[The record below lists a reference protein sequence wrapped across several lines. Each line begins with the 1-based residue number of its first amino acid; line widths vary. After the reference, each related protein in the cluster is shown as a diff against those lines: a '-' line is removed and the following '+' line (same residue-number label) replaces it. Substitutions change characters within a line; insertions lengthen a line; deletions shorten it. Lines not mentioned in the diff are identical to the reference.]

1 MQTPT
6 RLTHRVLFTV
16 LALILATTGF
26 LAAGNWTPAPVHAQD
41 KTLVWEHFDVD
52 ITVNTDGTFDV
63 AEHQEIRF
71 TRGSFTFGYR
81 DIPVNN
87 FDYIDN
93 WALTDSQ
100 GNVYRPA
107 ARGEAPYTFTV
118 ADEGSRYVVRWYFPP
133 IANAGERYT
142 LSYTVH
148 GGLRYYDG
156 GDQVWW
162 KAIYGNRS
170 FPVLAGEV
178 RVTVPA
184 PATVQEYAAYI
195 NERDARGNAEAT
207 VSEDN
212 RSVLFTLTSRLDAG
226 EEFEVRVEFTDGV
239 VDGVAQPWQQQADA
253 AAAAR
258 EAEMQF
264 RDRWGPIATLL
275 FGLLGLLLLLGGP
288 VGLYILWHR
297 FGRDKP
303 MEMVADYL
311 PEPPDALAPGIAG
324 VLLDESADMEDVLA
338 TLVDLARRK
347 AVSITEEEEHGFFR
361 SSTDFIYRRER
372 DDVPL
377 APHEA
382 ELMQAVF
389 GSRDEVKLSDLK
401 NKFYKEL
408 PALKES
414 MYDAAVE
421 AGFFPRSPDA
431 TRGIYY
437 GLGIAG
443 IIGSVLVAIVMLVAF
458 GDLTGAAILPGIGL
472 GVTAIGMVIL
482 ARYMP
487 RKTDLGAETAARWQA
502 FKNYLQNIDKYADL
516 EAQKGIWDQ
525 WLPYAI
531 AFGVDKQ
538 YIRKFE
544 GVDAPAPGWY
554 FPTPTMY
561 GPWRPYYYGTPWTG
575 PTQAGSGGGGLP
587 NFGGGSG
594 EGGGMGGGLSSA
606 SRGMG
611 GSLTAMSAGFGA
623 MLTSASS
630 TFNSRPSSSSSG
642 GGWSGGGF
650 SGGGGFGGGGG
661 GGGGGG
667 FG

>member
-6 RLTHRVLFTV
+6 RWTHRLIAVLLT
-16 LALILATTGF
+16 LIFVTSGL
-26 LAAGNWTPAPVHAQD
+26 LAAGSLLPVTVHAQD
-41 KTLVWEHFDVD
+41 KTLVWERFDVD
-52 ITVNTDGTFDV
+52 ITVNADGTFDV
-63 AEHQEIRF
+63 AEYQEIRF

-93 WALTDSQ
+93 WAVTDSQ
-100 GNVYRPA
+100 GNVYRPSA
-107 ARGEAPYTFTV
+107 GGEAPYTFTV
-118 ADEGSRYVVRWYFPP
+118 SDEGYRYVVRWYFPP
-133 IANAGERYT
+133 LANAGERYA

-170 FPVLAGEV
+170 FPVLAGDV
-178 RVTVPA
+178 RVLVPA
-184 PATVQEYAAYI
+184 SAVVQEYAAYI
-195 NERDARGNAEAT
+195 NERDARGNAQAS
-207 VSEDN
+207 VLDDGAG
-212 RSVLFTLTSRLDAG
+212 VLFTLTSRLDAG

-239 VDGVAQPWQQQADA
+239 VDGVAQPWQQRADA

-264 RDRWGPIATLL
+264 RDRWGPIATLF
-275 FGLLGLLLLLGGP
+275 FGLIGLLFLLGGP
-288 VGLYILWHR
+288 VALYMLWYR
-297 FGRDKP
+297 LGRDKP
-303 MEMVADYL
+303 VEMVADYL

-324 VLLDESADMEDVLA
+324 VLLDEAADMQDVLA

-347 AVSITEEEEHGFFR
+347 AVSITEVEEAGFFR
-361 SSTDFIYRRER
+361 RSTDFIYRRER

-382 ELMQAVF
+382 ELLQAVF
-389 GSRDEVKLSDLK
+389 GSKDEVNLSDLK
-401 NKFYKEL
+401 EKFYKKL
-408 PALKES
+408 PGLKAS

-443 IIGSVLVAIVMLVAF
+443 IIGSVLVALALRIAF
-458 GDLTGAAILPGIGL
+458 GNLTGAAILPGIGL

-482 ARYMP
+482 ARFMP
-487 RKTDLGAETAARWQA
+487 RKTDQGAEAAARWQA
-502 FKNYLQNIDKYADL
+502 FKNYLQNIDKYADMD
-516 EAQKGIWDQ
+516 AQKGIWDQ

-531 AFGVDKQ
+531 AFGIDKQ

-544 GVDAPAPGWY
+544 AVDAPAPGWY
-554 FPTPTMY
+554 FPSPTMY

-575 PTQAGSGGGGLP
+575 PSGGSGGGGMP
-587 NFGGGSG
+587 NFGGNG

-611 GSLTAMSAGFGA
+611 GSLTTMSAGFGA

-630 TFNSRPSSSSSG
+630 TFTSRPSSSSSG

-650 SGGGGFGGGGG
+650 SGGGSFGGGGG